1 MAAVG
6 RRVLAQRTRA
16 VLHSFVSPMA
26 DPRELIDTGL
36 RLEKNGEL
44 EPALEHYRRA
54 EQESTDPA
62 TISEAVRR
70 QAIVLQRRSDWDGSV
85 ALARKAGEIA
95 SAAGLMDQF
104 AQTLNT
110 EAATL
115 LMRGDLATASGLFD
129 RVVQGTSTD
138 ARVRAI
144 ALQNLGTIAAQTG
157 EWTRSR
163 ECFRESVSCFQKA
176 GDAWGEAV
184 ALNNYGRAAL
194 DHGNMMMAEELLEQ
208 AVGAARRVEDFDSA
222 ALATLNQAEALAGM
236 GRLPRALELA
246 TSALEFYST
255 SGNAFRR
262 SEALRILGDIELK
275 GGNAAAARQRYTEA
289 LALAS
294 AADAPVE
301 MDVIRARIASLGE

>member
-1 MAAVG
+1 M
-6 RRVLAQRTRA
+6 
-16 VLHSFVSPMA
+16 
-26 DPRELIDTGL
+26 
-36 RLEKNGEL
+36 
-44 EPALEHYRRA
+44 
-54 EQESTDPA
+54 
-62 TISEAVRR
+62 
-70 QAIVLQRRSDWDGSV
+70 QRRSDWDGSI
-85 ALARKAGEIA
+85 ALARRAGEIA
-95 SAAGLMDQF
+95 SAAGLIDQF
-104 AQTLNT
+104 AQTVNT

-115 LMRGDLATASGLFD
+115 LMRGDLAGASALFD

-138 ARVRAI
+138 TRVRAI

-163 ECFRESVSCFQKA
+163 ECFRESVNCFQRA

-222 ALATLNQAEALAGM
+222 ALAMLNQAEALAGM
-236 GRLPRALELA
+236 GRLPRAMELA
-246 TSALEFYST
+246 TTALEFYAT

-262 SEALRILGDIELK
+262 SEALRILGDIQLK
-275 GGNAAAARQRYTEA
+275 QGDRSAARQRYTEA

-301 MDVIRARIASLGE
+301 MDVIRARIAALGE